1 MIINNLIET
10 HSHILPGIDD
20 GSKNVEMSL
29 DMISALERQGATKII
44 ATPHYYSDSISLSDF
59 IAKRNASFNKL
70 SDSLSDSAPK
80 ILAGAEVY
88 ITKYLFSNDDLSP
101 ICIGNTRYA
110 LIEHSFAEEF
120 EEKAFNRL
128 LCLIEDHSI
137 TPILA
142 HIERY
147 KALMEH
153 PKRLDILLD
162 AGCLTQV
169 NVSSFASSRRS
180 VKKKL
185 FKFLES
191 GRITLIGSDCH
202 NTDTRLPEYSDGVK
216 EIISKY
222 GQSAIDTL
230 VENANRMFGE

>member
-20 GSKNVEMSL
+20 GSKSIEMSL
-29 DMISALERQGATKII
+29 EMVDALEKQGAKKII

-59 IAKRNASFNKL
+59 IEKRDNAFKQL
-70 SDSLSDSAPK
+70 SDAMNGRATE
-80 ILAGAEVY
+80 IVTGAEVY
-88 ITKYLFSNDDLSP
+88 ITKYLFSNEDLSP

-120 EEKAFNRL
+120 GDKALSRL
-128 LCLIEDHSI
+128 LYLIEEQSI

-147 KALMEH
+147 KALIDH
-153 PKRLDILLD
+153 PKRLDILMD

-169 NVSSFASSRRS
+169 NISSFASSHRS
-180 VKKKL
+180 LKKKL

-191 GRITLIGSDCH
+191 GRITFLGSDCH
-202 NTDTRLPEYSDGVK
+202 NTDTRPPEYSIGAK
-216 EIISKY
+216 EIIEKY

-230 VENANRMFGE
+230 MENANKIFGE